1 MNKVLTLIVLAGV
14 LCGCKINA
22 PVPDTPI
29 GQPSAEGNR
38 PKYTSLISKTRAYP
52 AEYTEEATHRGRVE
66 RIDYTTLDY
75 AEGTGRERTNT
86 AYVYLPYGYD
96 TDNG

>member
-1 MNKVLTLIVLAGV
+1 MNKVFPFIVLAGV

-22 PVPDTPI
+22 PVPDTPA

-38 PKYTSLISKTRAYP
+38 PEYTSLISKTRAYP